1 MLKELQVRNFAII
14 DDVRIKFHK
23 GLNVLTGETGAGKT
37 LVIEA
42 INLLIGERAAIDLI
56 RDGED
61 KLLVQGYF
69 DLKDNSAAVDYL
81 LSENLVESREECD
94 DIVITREFNRNGK
107 NRAFINGIFTRV
119 SNLKKL
125 GELFLDIHG
134 QHDHQYLLDN
144 KTHLEIIDRFG
155 KQKISDAKKYYLESL
170 EDYKKKKND
179 LIRLKE
185 LEKIKEDKLKDLNY
199 RYEEIRKLDIKENEE
214 EMLENEVR
222 ILKNYEKIYRLATE
236 AKEIIDGGNIETPAI
251 RESLAVLNKNIE
263 ELAEIDHNFKKFT
276 ESLSPVTTIVEEL
289 GHSLASYLADFDFSS
304 EKLDSIQERLY
315 RLAEIKSKYKMDL
328 SLINEYAEKLKNEID
343 ELESLDL
350 EIEKKQAEYNKSEE
364 ILIKRALILSELRKE
379 TIDEL
384 KNNITCEMVEL
395 GFKSVSFIPRHEFK
409 EGDDGIE
416 INNKKIKF
424 TSDGIDDI
432 EFLISLNTGESE
444 KPLNKIASGGEISRI
459 MLAIKSAISSVE
471 KITTMIFDEIDAGIG
486 GATSLIVGEKL
497 YKISRNCQVIA
508 ITHLAQIACFADA
521 HYFIDKHIEA
531 NRTKIKIK
539 KLDLSDKVREISRMI
554 SGFKDSEIAAMHAGE
569 LIEKCNYIKNNL
581 DEERKINIE
590 N

>member
-1 MLKELQVRNFAII
+1 M
-14 DDVRIKFHK
+14 
-23 GLNVLTGETGAGKT
+23 
-37 LVIEA
+37 
-42 INLLIGERAAIDLI
+42 
-56 RDGED
+56 
-61 KLLVQGYF
+61 
-69 DLKDNSAAVDYL
+69 
-81 LSENLVESREECD
+81 
-94 DIVITREFNRNGK
+94 
-107 NRAFINGIFTRV
+107 
-119 SNLKKL
+119 
-125 GELFLDIHG
+125 
-134 QHDHQYLLDN
+134 
-144 KTHLEIIDRFG
+144 
-155 KQKISDAKKYYLESL
+155 

-432 EFLISLNTGESE
+432 EFLISLNEGESE

-497 YKISRNCQVIA
+497 YKISRKCQVIA

>member
-1 MLKELQVRNFAII
+1 
-14 DDVRIKFHK
+14 
-23 GLNVLTGETGAGKT
+23 
-37 LVIEA
+37 
-42 INLLIGERAAIDLI
+42 
-56 RDGED
+56 
-61 KLLVQGYF
+61 
-69 DLKDNSAAVDYL
+69 
-81 LSENLVESREECD
+81 
-94 DIVITREFNRNGK
+94 
-107 NRAFINGIFTRV
+107 
-119 SNLKKL
+119 
-125 GELFLDIHG
+125 
-134 QHDHQYLLDN
+134 
-144 KTHLEIIDRFG
+144 
-155 KQKISDAKKYYLESL
+155 
-170 EDYKKKKND
+170 
-179 LIRLKE
+179 
-185 LEKIKEDKLKDLNY
+185 
-199 RYEEIRKLDIKENEE
+199 
-214 EMLENEVR
+214 
-222 ILKNYEKIYRLATE
+222 
-236 AKEIIDGGNIETPAI
+236 
-251 RESLAVLNKNIE
+251 
-263 ELAEIDHNFKKFT
+263 
-276 ESLSPVTTIVEEL
+276 
-289 GHSLASYLADFDFSS
+289 
-304 EKLDSIQERLY
+304 
-315 RLAEIKSKYKMDL
+315 MDL

-395 GFKSVSFIPRHEFK
+395 GFKSVSFIPRHKFK

-539 KLDLSDKVREISRMI
+539 KLGLPEKVREISRMI
-554 SGFKDSEIAAMHAGE
+554 SGFKDSEIATIHAGE

>member
-94 DIVITREFNRNGK
+94 DIVITREFSRKGK

-432 EFLISLNTGESE
+432 EFLISLNEGESE

-497 YKISRNCQVIA
+497 YKISRKCQVIA

>member
-94 DIVITREFNRNGK
+94 DIVITREFSRKGK

-432 EFLISLNTGESE
+432 EFLISLNEGESE

-539 KLDLSDKVREISRMI
+539 KLDLSDKIREISRMI
-554 SGFKDSEIAAMHAGE
+554 SGFKDSEIATIHAGE

>member
-81 LSENLVESREECD
+81 LAESLVESREECD

-432 EFLISLNTGESE
+432 EFLISLNEGESE

-497 YKISRNCQVIA
+497 YKISRKCQVIA